1 MEELLLLVK
10 PQEDLPQIGQVMKVE
25 RLISGRLCDFKVK
38 KISGLRWN
46 KSNDLIVSIQG
57 TYVLRK
63 S

>member
-46 KSNDLIVSIQG
+46 KSNDLIIAIQG